1 MTNTLITALTISFSY
16 AILVFIAFA
25 SLRKAKQAL
34 SDGGNVTFRLI
45 YSLIWVSISGLFSV
59 VLLVSATSIPD
70 QYNALY
76 YSLED
81 IDKKIENENQ
91 N

>member
-34 SDGGNVTFRLI
+34 SGGGNVTFRLI

-59 VLLVSATSIPD
+59 ALLVSATSIPD

-81 IDKKIENENQ
+81 IDKKIENENH